1 MKRRSF
7 LKDCLLGMA
16 FALVPKILQPV
27 LPEVIEVSSEGWIG
41 YLPHIQRMGITV
53 DYKVG
58 NFQLED
64 LHEIIETQ
72 DNLKRQKWKGE
83 IYPY

>member
-27 LPEVIEVSSEGWIG
+27 LPEVVEENLVTFEGI
-41 YLPHIQRMGITV
+41 LPYIQRNAAVV
-53 DYKVG
+53 DYDPRVG
-58 NFQLED
+58 FALNDIDHL
-64 LHEIIETQ
+64 LIAQ
-72 DNLKRQKWKGE
+72 DKLKRYGR
-83 IYPY
+83 I